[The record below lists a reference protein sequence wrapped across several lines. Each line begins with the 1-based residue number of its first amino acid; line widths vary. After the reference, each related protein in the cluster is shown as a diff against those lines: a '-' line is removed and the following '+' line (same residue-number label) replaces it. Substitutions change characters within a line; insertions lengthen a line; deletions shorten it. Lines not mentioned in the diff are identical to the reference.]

1 MLEVDGWSRILGV
14 EGVGGKMALFFK
26 TTSSLYFVIF
36 VITMLIH
43 SCGTRFCGRINVVNS
58 SMLFIG
64 NVEYI
69 CVFVCEL

>member
-14 EGVGGKMALFFK
+14 VERWRCFFK

-36 VITMLIH
+36 VITMLTH
-43 SCGTRFCGRINVVNS
+43 SCGTRFCGRINVVNL

-69 CVFVCEL
+69 YVCAYVCEL